1 MQDSQGAAIAAFQ
14 QDAMEKVASDSPVC
28 PAGTCRG
35 SAQSGGS
42 GAGEGSVGLAKALE
56 RN

>member
-1 MQDSQGAAIAAFQ
+1 MQDSQGAAIAASQ